1 MAGVPGDNGDLMSNA
16 CPSLPRY
23 LNLTLMADWMSSRL
37 TALVTMAAFALVF
50 CALAAC
56 ASFGT
61 RLAPPKVTVEGIAVG
76 GIRGSDAMVTLSLRL
91 ENPNATD
98 LMLQSL
104 RFGLSINDIALTSGA
119 TARVETIPAGGSAV
133 IELETRTNINAVLQV
148 IALSAGG
155 RMSSLQ
161 YALDGE
167 AVVQNGI
174 RLPFARRGDIPLP
187 AAPAPAPSR

>member
-1 MAGVPGDNGDLMSNA
+1 MSD
-16 CPSLPRY
+16 R
-23 LNLTLMADWMSSRL
+23 MSSRL
-37 TALVTMAAFALVF
+37 TTLVTMAALALIF
-50 CALAAC
+50 SALAAC

-119 TARVETIPAGGSAV
+119 TVRVETIPAGGSAL

-187 AAPAPAPSR
+187 TAPASAPSR

>member
-1 MAGVPGDNGDLMSNA
+1 
-16 CPSLPRY
+16 
-23 LNLTLMADWMSSRL
+23 MADWKSSRL
-37 TALVTMAAFALVF
+37 TTRVTMAAFVLVLS
-50 CALAAC
+50 ALAAC

-76 GIRGSDAMVTLSLRL
+76 GIRGSEAMVTLSLRL

-104 RFGLSINDIALTSGA
+104 RFGLSINDVALTSGA
-119 TARVETIPAGGSAV
+119 TARGETIPAGGSAL

-174 RLPFARRGDIPLP
+174 RLPFARRGDIPLL

>member
-1 MAGVPGDNGDLMSNA
+1 MSDRA
-16 CPSLPRY
+16 
-23 LNLTLMADWMSSRL
+23 SRL
-37 TALVTMAAFALVF
+37 TTTLVTMAAFALVF
-50 CALAAC
+50 SALAAC

-76 GIRGSDAMVTLSLRL
+76 GIRDSEAMVTLSLRL

-119 TARVETIPAGGSAV
+119 TVRVETIPAGGNAL
-133 IELETRTNINAVLQV
+133 IELETRSNINAVLQV
-148 IALSAGG
+148 IALSASG
-155 RMSSLQ
+155 RMSLQ

-167 AVVQNGI
+167 AVVQNGV

>member
-1 MAGVPGDNGDLMSNA
+1 MSDRISTR
-16 CPSLPRY
+16 P
-23 LNLTLMADWMSSRL
+23 T
-37 TALVTMAAFALVF
+37 TLVTVAAFALVF
-50 CALAAC
+50 AALAAC
-56 ASFGT
+56 ASFET

-76 GIRGSDAMVTLSLRL
+76 GIRGSEAMVTLSLRL

-133 IELETRTNINAVLQV
+133 IELETRTNVNAVLQV

-161 YALDGE
+161 YALDGD

-174 RLPFARRGDIPLP
+174 RLAFARRGDIPLP